1 MEKIRLAVIF
11 GGNSSE
17 YPVSLHSVA
26 SVLRNLDKDK
36 YELFLLPIDRDGVWY
51 YYEGDIDTLEHDNWK
66 EHPSTKR
73 ALFSPSAKEGIYILN
88 GSTVQRIE
96 VDCVLPILHGKNGED
111 GTLQGL
117 LELAMIPYVGCNHV
131 SSAISMDKDYTHIIC
146 EAAGIPM
153 APYLSLVNY
162 ETINYDRLI
171 DEIDQK
177 LQLPLFVKPAN
188 AGSSFGI
195 TKVDDYKYLQEAVQ
209 FAFKYDKKVIIES
222 GIDGFEVGCAV
233 LGNQELMVGEIDE
246 INTHNNFFDYD
257 AKYELEN
264 TQIFCPARV
273 DKVISNQVKEM
284 AKEIFRILGARGL
297 ARVDMFVTKHNE
309 IYFNEINTIPGF
321 TSASRYP
328 SMMKAIG
335 VTFPELLDRLI
346 ALAME

>member
-26 SVLRNLDKDK
+26 SVLRSLDKDK
-36 YELFLLPIDRDGVWY
+36 YELILLPIDRDGVWY
-51 YYEGDIDTLEHDNWK
+51 YYNGDIDTLEHDHWK
-66 EHPSTKR
+66 EHPSTR
-73 ALFSPSAKEGIYILN
+73 HAVFSPSAKEGVYILDDAE
-88 GSTVQRIE
+88 VQRMEI
-96 VDCVLPILHGKNGED
+96 DCVLPILHGKNGED

-117 LELAMIPYVGCNHV
+117 LELSTIPYVGCNHV

-153 APYLSLVNY
+153 APYISLLSC
-162 ETINYDRLI
+162 EEIDYDALI
-171 DEIDQK
+171 DEVDEK
-177 LQLPLFVKPAN
+177 LTLPLFVKPAN

-195 TKVDDYKYLQEAVQ
+195 TKVDDYKDLQDAVQ
-209 FAFKYDKKVIIES
+209 FAFEYDKKVIIET

-233 LGNQELMVGEIDE
+233 LGNNELVVGEIDE
-246 INTHNNFFDYD
+246 IDTHNNFFDYD

-264 TQIFCPARV
+264 TQILCPARV
-273 DKVISNQVKEM
+273 DTVISDEVKEL
-284 AKEIFRILGARGL
+284 AKKIFRILGGSGL
-297 ARVDMFVTKHNE
+297 ARVDMFVTKDSE

-328 SMMKAIG
+328 SMMKAVG
-335 VTFPELLDRLI
+335 VEFPELLDRLI